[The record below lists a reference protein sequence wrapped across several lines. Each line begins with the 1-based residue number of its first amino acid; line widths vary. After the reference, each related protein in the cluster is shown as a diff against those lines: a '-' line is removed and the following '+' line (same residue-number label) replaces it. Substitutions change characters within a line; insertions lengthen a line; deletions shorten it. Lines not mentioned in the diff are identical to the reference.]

1 MTNAYE
7 NAVFNEHFSMISIM
21 WKNSYNPTI
30 LTCILCGILKW
41 GTCHHGWIVR
51 NVDYENSTNRI

>member
-21 WKNSYNPTI
+21 WKNSYNPMHPH
-30 LTCILCGILKW
+30 LYLMWNLKN
-41 GTCHHGWIVR
+41 GMDFR